1 MAVRSIV
8 RQATIKDLD
17 LFVRLEKAGFTSDQ
31 FARDQLRYLLD
42 EANATGFIVEQAGQ
56 SCGAAIMAW
65 RKNSAVGRLYSI
77 VIDPVFQGQG
87 LGRTLLQA
95 CEASAVE
102 HGCDR
107 LSLEV
112 RADNRR
118 AITLYQHH
126 GYETTQLLPGY
137 YADGT
142 NGLRMVKPLARRG
155 QTGIHLD
162 VPYYAQTLEFTSGPA
177 SLMMAMRYHVPGLM
191 LNRALELMLW
201 KEATQ
206 TLIASGLGGCGP
218 FGLAVAAQRRGYQ
231 ISVVSADH
239 QIPFLS
245 SVRGKDKKELI
256 RLLDEQL
263 REEARS
269 LGVVQQHDNFTFE
282 EIVQAI
288 RGHSVPIV
296 VINTYRPHCVK
307 RPHWAVV
314 TGFDSRYV
322 YFHDPYSGFSTPQA
336 QHRRMPISEFRR
348 MRRHSTA
355 VNESVIFVSRERRVP
370 EARFGSAP
378 AVLAMT
384 APTGD

>member
-1 MAVRSIV
+1 MTGYSIV
-8 RQATIKDLD
+8 RKATVKDLD
-17 LFVRLEKAGFTSDQ
+17 VFVRLEKAGFTSDQ
-31 FARDQLRYLLD
+31 FDREQLRYLLD
-42 EANATGFIVEQAGQ
+42 EANATGFILDQAGQ

-77 VIDPVFQGQG
+77 VIDPAFQGQG

-95 CEASAVE
+95 CETSAVA

-126 GYETTQLLPGY
+126 GYEMTQMLPGY

-142 NGLRMVKPLARRG
+142 NGLRMVKSLARRG
-155 QTGIHLD
+155 QAGLRLD

-206 TLIASGLGGCGP
+206 TLTVTGIGGCGP

-231 ISVVSADH
+231 ISVVSADD

-245 SVRGKDKKELI
+245 SVRGKDKKDVV

-269 LGVVQQHDNFTFE
+269 LGVVHCHAHFTVE
-282 EIVQAI
+282 DIVQVM
-288 RGHSVPIV
+288 RGQSVPIV
-296 VINTYRPHCVK
+296 VMNTYCPHHAK
-307 RPHWAVV
+307 KPNWAVV
-314 TGFDSRYV
+314 TGFDGHYV
-322 YFHDPYSGFSTPQA
+322 YFHDPYRGLSTAEA
-336 QHRRMPISEFRR
+336 QHIRMPIPEFRR
-348 MRRHSTA
+348 MRRSSTA
-355 VNESVIFVSRERRVP
+355 VNQSLIFVSRGHRVA
-370 EARFGSAP
+370 EAS
-378 AVLAMT
+378 
-384 APTGD
+384 